1 MTQFYN
7 AMAEHLLLN
16 RLCSFKV
23 ATKIVTSFLKPLKLY
38 AMRTSI
44 LLLVLSVIIFSSC
57 TSAYKTG
64 QTPDDVYFSPPRPQD
79 EYVKVKEKDETKYR
93 NNYDQDEYYD
103 DYYLRMKARDRYLW
117 STLDDDYYY
126 QRRYSS
132 TYYNCWC
139 SNPWTPYTYWN
150 YVYNPYGSKIILD
163 PKSTVYSGPRIS
175 NLHTYNST
183 QLTNNT
189 YSNPKVIRNNGYSIF
204 NQPTFHNNSNGNNSA
219 INSNTG
225 NFLRN
230 IFNGGSGSSGSSGSS
245 GTTTTSSSSG
255 SSGSSGGS
263 APVRKF

>member
-23 ATKIVTSFLKPLKLY
+23 ATKVVTSFLKPLKQF
-38 AMRTSI
+38 AMRTTI
-44 LLLVLSVIIFSSC
+44 LLLVLSVVIFTSC

-64 QTPDDVYFSPPRPQD
+64 QTPDDVYFSPPRAQD
-79 EYVKVKEKDETKYR
+79 EYVKVKEKDQTKYK
-93 NNYDQDEYYD
+93 NYDQDEYYD
-103 DYYLRMKARDRYLW
+103 DYYLRMKTHDRYRW
-117 STLDDDYYY
+117 SVLDDDYYY

-139 SNPWTPYTYWN
+139 ANPWTPYTYWN
-150 YVYNPYGSKIILD
+150 YYYNPYGSKILVD

-189 YSNPKVIRNNGYSIF
+189 YSNPKVVRNNGINYF
-204 NQPTFHNNSNGNNSA
+204 NQQPTFHNNSNGNNSA

-230 IFNGGSGSSGSSGSS
+230 IFGGGGSSGSSGSS
-245 GTTTTSSSSG
+245 GNTTTTSSSSG

>member
-1 MTQFYN
+1 MQFYN

-23 ATKIVTSFLKPLKLY
+23 ATKVVTSILKLFKLF

-44 LLLVLSVIIFSSC
+44 LLLVLSVIIFAGC

-64 QTPDDVYFSPPRPQD
+64 QTPDDVYFSPPRVQD
-79 EYVKVKEKDETKYR
+79 EYVKVQEKEENR
-93 NNYDQDEYYD
+93 NRNYDQDVYYD
-103 DYYLRMKARDRYLW
+103 DYYLRMKTHDRYRW
-117 STLDDDYYY
+117 SNLDDDYYY

-132 TYYNCWC
+132 SYYNCWC

-150 YVYNPYGSKIILD
+150 YYYNPYGSKVLVD
-163 PKSTVYSGPRIS
+163 PKSTVYSSPRIS

-189 YSNPKVIRNNGYSIF
+189 YSNPKSVHNNSNSIYNQPRIF
-204 NQPTFHNNSNGNNSA
+204 NNNSNGNNSA
-219 INSNTG
+219 TNSNTG
-225 NFLRN
+225 NFLRS
-230 IFNGGSGSSGSSGSS
+230 IFNGGSSSSSGSSGSSGS
-245 GTTTTSSSSG
+245 TTSPSSSG